1 MEPLFITSPLLPVPH
16 GFATRHGG
24 VSVGPY
30 ASLNLGFSV
39 GDEREHV
46 EENYQRLA
54 QAVSALLGMLATVK
68 QIHGDRVVHAVA
80 GEGTGPLR
88 PQQTE
93 ADALW
98 TDQPGQWVGVSTADC
113 VPVLLV
119 DPEGQHVAAVH
130 SGWRGTDADIS
141 ARAVDSLVARGAKP
155 EKLLVAVGP
164 AIQQC
169 CYVVSGDLARRF
181 ATRFGADVVVAR
193 GDEFRLDLP
202 RAVVLTLRRMGVK
215 VPHMDVLQE
224 CTSCDAAQ
232 FFSHRRDA
240 GRTGRHLNFV
250 LHRF

>member
-1 MEPLFITSPLLPVPH
+1 MEPLFITSPLVPVPH
-16 GFATRHGG
+16 GFSTRQGG
-24 VSVGPY
+24 VSEGSFT
-30 ASLNLGFSV
+30 SLNLGFSV
-39 GDEREHV
+39 GDERERV

-54 QAVSALLGMLATVK
+54 RAVGAPPGLLATVK
-68 QIHGDRVVHAVA
+68 QVHGDRVVQAVP
-80 GEGTGPLR
+80 GEEAGPLR

-119 DPEGQHVAAVH
+119 DPEGRHVAAVH
-130 SGWRGTDADIS
+130 SGWRGTDADIP
-141 ARAVDSLVARGAKP
+141 ARAVDALVARGAKP

-169 CYVVSGDLARRF
+169 CYVVSEDLARRF

-202 RAVVLTLRRMGVK
+202 RAVVLTLRRGGVK
-215 VPHMDVLQE
+215 VPHMDVLQA
-224 CTSCDAAQ
+224 CTSCDTAA

>member
-16 GFATRHGG
+16 GFSTRSGG
-24 VSVGPY
+24 VSMGPF
-30 ASLNLGFSV
+30 ASLNLGLSS
-39 GDEREHV
+39 GDVRERV
-46 EENYQRLA
+46 DENYQRLA
-54 QAVSALLGMLATVK
+54 QAVGAPLGALATVK
-68 QIHGDRVVHAVA
+68 QVHGDRVVQAVP
-80 GEGTGPLR
+80 GESSATLR

-119 DPEGQHVAAVH
+119 DPEGRHVAAVH

-141 ARAVDSLVARGAKP
+141 ARAVEALVARGAKP

-169 CYVVSGDLARRF
+169 CYVVSEDLARRF
-181 ATRFGADVVVAR
+181 ATRFGADVVVAQ

-215 VPHMDVLQE
+215 VPHMDVLQQ
-224 CTSCDAAQ
+224 CNSCDAAH

-240 GRTGRHLNFV
+240 GRTGRHINFA